1 MKGWKILMKG
11 LRMKVKVIDNR
22 GKKRKMKKM
31 NNGTL
36 MDSNLF
42 KFSPVPGNKLQSF
55 FFPLVLSLPVFEVS
69 FLSFTQRFSPYLGGN
84 VPWAKY
90 TGKRISASF
99 CSKFIFIPSYL
110 DKNFMEST
118 LPRCGKKRRTFSFFS
133 SAGSRRVLGHYV
145 VVHRVL
151 VFFLSLYIGLRD
163 YTVSLCEYRQHLPTC
178 IWLSV

>member
-1 MKGWKILMKG
+1 MMKGKMMMKMKGWKILMKG

-69 FLSFTQRFSPYLGGN
+69 FLSFTPWFSPPFGGA
-84 VPWAKY
+84 VPSAECS
-90 TGKRISASF
+90 GKRISAPF
-99 CSKFIFIPSYL
+99 CSKFICIPCCLNRHYGINTPCSV
-110 DKNFMEST
+110 
-118 LPRCGKKRRTFSFFS
+118 GKKKNLLLPWLCWELEGARPLCS
-133 SAGSRRVLGHYV
+133 S
-145 VVHRVL
+145 
-151 VFFLSLYIGLRD
+151 
-163 YTVSLCEYRQHLPTC
+163 E
-178 IWLSV
+178 